1 MHIYTVTQYLLYPLQ
16 HKTLLLKL
24 YLQLFNLACNFSL
37 LFFQYSFQLTAQSD
51 LDKLEKFAHIN
62 LMSFMT

>member
-37 LFFQYSFQLTAQSD
+37 LFFQYSFQLTD
-51 LDKLEKFAHIN
+51 LFFLPSQPAEEF
-62 LMSFMT
+62 